1 MARKAI
7 INGAKTYYDNR
18 FRCEFLTWKPE
29 DTRTR
34 VAWCKRCNNKCSYG
48 NYPKVNDNHKTIQK

>member
-7 INGAKTYYDNR
+7 ISSTKTYYDNR

-29 DTRTR
+29 DPRTK
-34 VAWCKRCNNKCSYG
+34 VAWCKRCDDKCAYSKC
-48 NYPKVNDNHKTIQK
+48 PKVNNNK